1 MNEEHLTRVILAPV
15 VSEKS
20 TLVGEK
26 HNQVVFKVLPGA
38 NKQEVKQAVEL
49 LFDVKVAAVRTALIK
64 GKRKRSGRATGR
76 RSDWKKAYVALQPGY
91 EIDFMGAE

>member
-1 MNEEHLTRVILAPV
+1 MNEERLTKIILMPV

-20 TLVGEK
+20 TLVGER
-26 HNQVVFKVLPGA
+26 HRQVIFKVRPDA

-49 LFDVKVAAVRTALIK
+49 LFDVKVTAVRTALMK
-64 GKRKRSGRATGR
+64 GKRKRFGQTNGR

>member
-1 MNEEHLTRVILAPV
+1 MNEERLTRIILAPV

-26 HNQVVFKVLPGA
+26 HQQVVFRVQPNA
-38 NKQEVKQAVEL
+38 NKQEVKRAVEL
-49 LFDVKVAAVRTALIK
+49 LFDVKVAAVCTALMK
-64 GKRKRSGRATGR
+64 GKRKRFGRTNGR